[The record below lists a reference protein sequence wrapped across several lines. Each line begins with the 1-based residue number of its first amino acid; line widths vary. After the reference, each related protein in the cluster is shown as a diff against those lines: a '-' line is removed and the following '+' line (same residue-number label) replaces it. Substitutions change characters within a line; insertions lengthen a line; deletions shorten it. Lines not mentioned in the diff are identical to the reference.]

1 MKASLISVV
10 ALSTVAAAVA
20 GAASAQSSREVG
32 KDPYSGLHW
41 AVAAPQGASWA
52 LECGFAPVTIR
63 GIHMNRINHTG
74 SGRMAGRLPGDN
86 GSCRVTKT
94 GGQGPVGIAVVKNGQ
109 ATAAGANGDAPAVV
123 NVF

>member
-1 MKASLISVV
+1 MKASLISVL
-10 ALSTVAAAVA
+10 ALSAAAVA
-20 GAASAQSSREVG
+20 GAASAQSAREVG
-32 KDPYSGLHW
+32 NDPYNGLHW
-41 AVAAPQGASWA
+41 SVAAPQGASWT

-63 GIHMNRINHTG
+63 GVHMNRINHTG

-94 GGQGPVGIAVVKNGQ
+94 GGQGPVGVAVVKNGQ
-109 ATAAGANGDAPAVV
+109 ATAAGTNGAAPAVV

>member
-1 MKASLISVV
+1 MKASLISVL
-10 ALSTVAAAVA
+10 ALSAAAVA
-20 GAASAQSSREVG
+20 GAASAQSAREVG
-32 KDPYSGLHW
+32 NDPYTGLHW
-41 AVAAPQGASWA
+41 SVAAPQGASWT

-63 GIHMNRINHTG
+63 GVHMNRINYTG

-94 GGQGPVGIAVVKNGQ
+94 GGQGPVGVAVVKNGQ
-109 ATAAGANGDAPAVV
+109 ATAAGTNGAAPAVV

>member
-1 MKASLISVV
+1 MKTSLIFASVLTAVV
-10 ALSTVAAAVA
+10 AVS
-20 GAASAQSSREVG
+20 GAASAQKTEEVG
-32 KDPYSGLHW
+32 QNPYNGLHW
-41 AVAAPQGASWA
+41 SVAAPQGASWT

-63 GIHMNRINHTG
+63 GVHMNRINHTG

-94 GGQGPVGIAVVKNGQ
+94 GGQGPVGVAVVKNGQ
-109 ATAAGANGDAPAVV
+109 ATAAGTNGAAPAVV

>member
-1 MKASLISVV
+1 MKASLISVL
-10 ALSTVAAAVA
+10 ALSAAAVA
-20 GAASAQSSREVG
+20 GAASAQSAREV
-32 KDPYSGLHW
+32 DRDQSTGLPW
-41 AVAAPQGASWA
+41 SVAAPQGASWT

-63 GIHMNRINHTG
+63 GVHMNRINHTG

-94 GGQGPVGIAVVKNGQ
+94 GGQGPVGVAVVKNGQ
-109 ATAAGANGDAPAVV
+109 ATAAGTNGAAPAVV

>member
-1 MKASLISVV
+1 MKTSLIFASV
-10 ALSTVAAAVA
+10 LTAAVA
-20 GAASAQSSREVG
+20 VSGAASAQKTEEVG
-32 KDPYSGLHW
+32 QNPYNGLHW
-41 AVAAPQGASWA
+41 SVAAPQGASWT

-63 GIHMNRINHTG
+63 GVHMNRINHTG

-94 GGQGPVGIAVVKNGQ
+94 GGQGPVGVAVVKNGQ
-109 ATAAGANGDAPAVV
+109 ATAAGTNGAAPAVV

>member
-1 MKASLISVV
+1 MKAFLTSVV
-10 ALSTVAAAVA
+10 VLSVAAVA

-63 GIHMNRINHTG
+63 GIHMNRINHAG
-74 SGRMAGRLPGDN
+74 VGRMAGRLPGDN
-86 GSCRVTKT
+86 GSCRVIKT
-94 GGQGPVGIAVVKNGQ
+94 GGQGPVGVAVVKDGQ
-109 ATAAGANGDAPAVV
+109 ATAAGTNGGAPAVV

>member
-1 MKASLISVV
+1 MKTTLIFV
-10 ALSTVAAAVA
+10 AALTAAVA
-20 GAASAQSSREVG
+20 ASGAASAQKTEEVG
-32 KDPYSGLHW
+32 QNPYGGLHW
-41 AVAAPQGASWA
+41 SVAAPQGASWA
-52 LECGFAPVTIR
+52 LQCQFAPVTIR

-94 GGQGPVGIAVVKNGQ
+94 GGQGPVGVAVVKNGQ
-109 ATAAGANGDAPAVV
+109 ATAAGTNGAAPAVV

>member
-1 MKASLISVV
+1 MKASLISVLV
-10 ALSTVAAAVA
+10 LSAAAVA
-20 GAASAQSSREVG
+20 GAASAQSAREVG

-41 AVAAPQGASWA
+41 SVVAPQGASWT

-63 GIHMNRINHTG
+63 GVHMNRINHAG

-86 GSCRVTKT
+86 GSCRVSKT
-94 GGQGPVGIAVVKNGQ
+94 GGQGPVGVAVVKNGV
-109 ATAAGANGDAPAVV
+109 ATSAGTNDPAKPAVI